1 MEDIWAD
8 FGFDP
13 LPVGGGGV
21 IGGWVEKII
30 FPNDPAVRQ
39 VQT

>member
-13 LPVGGGGV
+13 LPGGGGV

-30 FPNDPAVRQ
+30 FPNDPAVIQ